1 MVISRVKTPAVSQIF
16 YIEFIFF
23 ISAEINE
30 RNKIIPPAAY
40 ANKHSSSDDEDSDFK
55 DVLIPHESGTTQV
68 CYKLISKCLLV
79 TIADSDRG
87 NVIFWKSRRFFWMS

>member
-1 MVISRVKTPAVSQIF
+1 MVRPKQFPKFSIL
-16 YIEFIFF
+16 IFF

-68 CYKLISKCLLV
+68 CCP
-79 TIADSDRG
+79 
-87 NVIFWKSRRFFWMS
+87 IFEY